1 MRFPLRAAL
10 VAASLALIPTAHA
23 LAQEPVDNAE
33 ASAGAAWMSKNVEFL
48 GSIKQDVGLT
58 TGAKVVPGDAA
69 AGIPDRLFVTSGK
82 NFTIYDI
89 SDPAHPKTM
98 GTINHSI
105 AWEGEEVPTNGKIL
119 VISTDYYSADNAACV
134 QALAPD
140 GCVQIYDVS
149 DSSNIKLLGVVGTAN
164 HTSECALNC
173 TWIYGSAGSI
183 INAEDPTHPV
193 EVGNWITELKNQPG
207 GVTEKSCH
215 HVRELRPGI
224 LLTACEPFAVMSIN
238 ASDGGSPAHPK
249 LLAYGVSPRFV
260 HSARWPNHGT
270 DKFVLEGGE
279 NNFTGVCSRNQ
290 STFAVYSAQ
299 DYFDGRSNVF
309 TKTDEIAPA
318 NGTFTNGNAP
328 AGELGCSVH
337 WFQEHPTFHNGGL
350 VALAEY
356 ENGVKFLQVT
366 PDGGIFQVGYFLAAG
381 SSASSPKWAPDGRTV
396 YVIDYHRG
404 LDIIRWNGDTY
415 RPDAEGIVRHQQGRI
430 RGTSA
435 GPPAV
440 ALRAAR
446 QGEGRLLQQLHAV
459 GWVPNYCILAAAHQT
474 RARL

>member
-1 MRFPLRAAL
+1 M
-10 VAASLALIPTAHA
+10 
-23 LAQEPVDNAE
+23 AQEIALPISDCAE
-33 ASAGAAWMSKNVEFL
+33 VALEAGHRGPSCDAWMSPNVKFI

-58 TGAKVVPGDAA
+58 TGAKVVPGDKAK
-69 AGIPDRLFVTSGK
+69 GIPDKLFVTSGK

-89 SDPAHPKTM
+89 SDPTNPKTM

-134 QALAPD
+134 TALAPD
-140 GCVQIYDVS
+140 GCVQLYDVS
-149 DSSNIKLLGVVGTAN
+149 DPSNVKLLSVVPRAN
-164 HTSECALNC
+164 HTSECALDC

-183 INAEDPTHPV
+183 IDARDPSKAT
-193 EVGNWITELKNQPG
+193 EVGNWETELKNQPG
-207 GVTEKSCH
+207 GITEKSCH

-224 LLTACEPFAVMSIN
+224 LLTACQPFAVMSIN
-238 ASDGGSPAHPK
+238 SEDGGSPEHPK
-249 LLAYGVSPRFV
+249 LMAYGESPRFV
-260 HSARWPNHGT
+260 HSARWPREGR

-279 NNFTGVCSRNQ
+279 NNFTGVCSQNE

-299 DYFDGRSNVF
+299 GYLDDPTDRVF
-309 TKTDEIAPA
+309 TKTDEVAPV
-318 NGTFTNGNAP
+318 NGNFTDGNAP

-337 WFQEHPTFHNGGL
+337 WFQEHPSFDDGGL

-366 PDGGIFQVGYFLAAG
+366 PDGKIQPQGYFLAAG
-381 SSASSPKWAPDGRTV
+381 SSASSPKWAPDGKTV

-404 LDIIRWNGDTY
+404 LDIIQWNGDTY
-415 RPDAEGIVRHQQGRI
+415 VPNGAGIVRHKKGKV

-446 QGEGRLLQQLHAV
+446 QGEGKLLQRLHAV
-459 GWVPNYCILAAAHQT
+459 GWVPNYCILAAKHQV
-474 RARL
+474 RNAL